1 MYKNVCSFK
10 CKSLDSRL
18 LRPLRLV
25 ILNVRIYEPASHQDE
40 VNEEHQVEEEHG
52 DGHVAVAVKC
62 SILTSSV
69 FETFLILAILQILTI
84 L

>member
-1 MYKNVCSFK
+1 MFAALN
-10 CKSLDSRL
+10 LDSRL
-18 LRPLRLV
+18 LRLLRLV
-25 ILNVRIYEPASHQDE
+25 SLNVRVYEPASHQDE
-40 VNEEHQVEEEHG
+40 MNEEHQVEEEDG

-69 FETFLILAILQILTI
+69 LEILLILAILQILTI

>member
-1 MYKNVCSFK
+1 
-10 CKSLDSRL
+10 
-18 LRPLRLV
+18 V
-25 ILNVRIYEPASHQDE
+25 ILNVRVYEPASHQDE
-40 VNEEHQVEEEHG
+40 MNEEHQVEEEDG

-69 FETFLILAILQILTI
+69 LEILLILAILQILTI